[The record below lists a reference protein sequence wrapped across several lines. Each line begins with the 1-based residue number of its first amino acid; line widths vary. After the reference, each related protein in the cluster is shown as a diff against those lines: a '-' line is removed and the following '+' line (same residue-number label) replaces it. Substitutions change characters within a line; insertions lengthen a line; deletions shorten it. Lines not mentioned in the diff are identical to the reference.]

1 MQEFD
6 KNPNW
11 KMAGVQ
17 HHVKQALEIGI
28 SYSQVYMAKRKA
40 TDLITGMNNCNIGS
54 LGIMQR

>member
-6 KNPNW
+6 KNLNW

-40 TDLITGMNNCNIGS
+40 IDLITGMNNCNAGV
-54 LGIMQR
+54 